1 MVNVSLGNL
10 IEPPV
15 PDSAAG
21 RAALKALIQER
32 NILAA
37 LQALHRE
44 MGDVFR
50 IPLPGFSP
58 TVLVGPEANHF
69 VAVTAREDLRWR
81 PEGDPVSQVL
91 RQGLLVTDG
100 DLHDRLRKTM
110 NKPLHKQLL
119 GGYVD
124 SMWQHTDEVSS
135 GWATGQPVDML
146 VEMRKIALLVLMDTL
161 YAVDFRPQIE
171 RLWDAILRTLAFI
184 SPGMWVIWPGIP
196 RPGYRRAIDKLNA
209 YLYQIIAERRAAK
222 VSGSDLLGELI
233 EAGLDDD
240 LIRDQL
246 ITILIAGHDTST
258 ALLAWSLYLLGAHPE
273 DLARAQDEVDLHLG
287 IETPTL
293 DTVNRLEFLERVN
306 KEALRLY
313 PPIHIGN
320 RMAAQDLAFQ
330 DYHIPAGTRLVYSI
344 YLTHRH
350 PDYWDEPERFD
361 PDRFLSERVQALPHY
376 AYVPFGGGPR
386 NCIGMA
392 FAQVEAKVI
401 LARLLQNYK
410 FKLASDA
417 VHPHM
422 GATLEPRPGVKMT
435 VQPRHEA

>member
-1 MVNVSLGNL
+1 MVNISLGNL
-10 IEPPV
+10 VQPPV

-50 IPLPGFSP
+50 IPLPGFNP
-58 TVLVGPEANHF
+58 VVLVGPEANHF
-69 VAVTAREDLRWR
+69 VAVEARGDLRWR
-81 PEGDPVSQVL
+81 TEGDPVTQLL
-91 RQGLLVTDG
+91 RRGLLVTDG
-100 DLHDRLRKTM
+100 DLHDQLRRNM
-110 NKPLHKQLL
+110 NPPLHRQRLD
-119 GGYVD
+119 GYLQ
-124 SMWQHTDEVSS
+124 SMWVRTDQVSA
-135 GWATGQPVDML
+135 GWPEERPVDML

-161 YAVDFRPQIE
+161 FAVDFKPQIE

-196 RPGYRRAIDKLNA
+196 RLGYQRAIDKLNA
-209 YLYQIIAERRAAK
+209 YLYQIIAERRKTKA
-222 VSGSDLLGELI
+222 SGRDLLGELI
-233 EAGLDDD
+233 EAGMSDD

-258 ALLAWSLYLLGAHPE
+258 ALLAWSLYLLGAHGE
-273 DLARAQDEVDLHLG
+273 DLKRAQEEVDTYLG
-287 IETPTL
+287 NETPSL

-320 RMAAQDLAFQ
+320 RMAAQDLAFK
-330 DYHIPAGTRLVYSI
+330 DYHIPAGTRVVYSI
-344 YLTHRH
+344 YLSHRH
-350 PDYWDEPERFD
+350 PKYWDEPERFN
-361 PDRFLSERVQALPHY
+361 PDRFLSERVQSLPHY

-401 LARLLQNYK
+401 LARLLQNYA
-410 FKLASDA
+410 FKLASNA

-422 GATLEPRPGVKMT
+422 GATLEPRPGVPMYVK
-435 VQPRHEA
+435 PRQKT

>member
-1 MVNVSLGNL
+1 
-10 IEPPV
+10 
-15 PDSAAG
+15 
-21 RAALKALIQER
+21 
-32 NILAA
+32 
-37 LQALHRE
+37 
-44 MGDVFR
+44 
-50 IPLPGFSP
+50 
-58 TVLVGPEANHF
+58 
-69 VAVTAREDLRWR
+69 
-81 PEGDPVSQVL
+81 
-91 RQGLLVTDG
+91 
-100 DLHDRLRKTM
+100 
-110 NKPLHKQLL
+110 
-119 GGYVD
+119 
-124 SMWQHTDEVSS
+124 
-135 GWATGQPVDML
+135 ML

-184 SPGMWVIWPGIP
+184 SPGMWVVWPGIP
-196 RPGYRRAIDKLNA
+196 RPGYRWAIDKLNA

-287 IETPTL
+287 KETPTL
-293 DTVNRLEFLERVN
+293 EAVNRLEFLERVN

-320 RMAAQDLAFQ
+320 RMAAQDLAFK
-330 DYHIPAGTRLVYSI
+330 DYHIPAGTRVVYSI

-361 PDRFLSERVQALPHY
+361 PDRFLSERVQTLPHY

-410 FKLASDA
+410 FKLTSDV

-435 VQPRHEA
+435 VQPRQEA